1 MLHDCVTQKVES
13 AGVQDTSLQKRLQ
26 QFVDLCPKLRSDTVT
41 GTFSFYLRGG
51 NNLLGLENEGPFLL
65 VIGLW

>member
-1 MLHDCVTQKVES
+1 MLTTGEQ
-13 AGVQDTSLQKRLQ
+13 RLQ

-41 GTFSFYLRGG
+41 GTFSVYLRGG

>member
-1 MLHDCVTQKVES
+1 MLTTGEQ
-13 AGVQDTSLQKRLQ
+13 RLQ